1 MYQRALFYIV
11 QKGLISTNKIHL
23 MDISITSVDNK
34 SNKSLR
40 PLSIHGM
47 LWLQTHFENDQWE
60 ALSDNKVIISET
72 DSKLLIED
80 ANLAGVRIE
89 SMSDVSIMDVLP
101 KTN

>member
-1 MYQRALFYIV
+1 
-11 QKGLISTNKIHL
+11 
-23 MDISITSVDNK
+23 MDICITNVDNK

-40 PLSIHGM
+40 PLNIHGM

-60 ALSDNKVIISET
+60 ALSHNKVIISEI

-80 ANLAGVRIE
+80 ANLAGIRIE
-89 SMSDVSIMDVLP
+89 SMSDITILDVLP

>member
-1 MYQRALFYIV
+1 
-11 QKGLISTNKIHL
+11 
-23 MDISITSVDNK
+23 MDICITNVDNK

-60 ALSDNKVIISET
+60 ALSHNKVIISEI

-80 ANLAGVRIE
+80 ANLAGITVE
-89 SMSDVSIMDVLP
+89 LMSDLSIMDVLP

>member
-1 MYQRALFYIV
+1 
-11 QKGLISTNKIHL
+11 
-23 MDISITSVDNK
+23 MDICITTIDNQ

-40 PLSIHGM
+40 PLSVHGM

-72 DSKLLIED
+72 DSELLIED
-80 ANLAGVRIE
+80 AILAGIKIE
-89 SMSDVSIMDVLP
+89 SMSDISILDVLP

>member
-1 MYQRALFYIV
+1 
-11 QKGLISTNKIHL
+11 
-23 MDISITSVDNK
+23 MDICITNVDNK

-60 ALSDNKVIISET
+60 ALSDSKVIISET

-80 ANLAGVRIE
+80 ANFAGLTIE
-89 SMSDVSIMDVLP
+89 SISDISILDVLP

>member
-1 MYQRALFYIV
+1 
-11 QKGLISTNKIHL
+11 
-23 MDISITSVDNK
+23 MDICITSVDNK

-40 PLSIHGM
+40 ALNIHGM

-60 ALSDNKVIISET
+60 ALSQNKVIISEI

-80 ANLAGVRIE
+80 ANLAGITVE
-89 SMSDVSIMDVLP
+89 LMSDISIMDVLP

>member
-1 MYQRALFYIV
+1 MKKNY
-11 QKGLISTNKIHL
+11 L
-23 MDISITSVDNK
+23 MDICITNIDNQ

-60 ALSDNKVIISET
+60 ALSDNKVIISEK
-72 DSKLLIED
+72 DSVLLIED
-80 ANLAGVRIE
+80 ASLAGVKIE
-89 SMSDVSIMDVLP
+89 SMSDISILDVLP

>member
-1 MYQRALFYIV
+1 
-11 QKGLISTNKIHL
+11 
-23 MDISITSVDNK
+23 MDICITNIDNK

-60 ALSDNKVIISET
+60 ALSHNKVIISEI

-80 ANLAGVRIE
+80 ANLAGITVE
-89 SMSDVSIMDVLP
+89 LMSDISIMDVLP

>member
-1 MYQRALFYIV
+1 
-11 QKGLISTNKIHL
+11 
-23 MDISITSVDNK
+23 MDICISNIDNQ
-34 SNKSLR
+34 SNKSLK

-60 ALSDNKVIISET
+60 AISNNKVIISDS

-80 ANLAGVRIE
+80 ANSAGITIKL
-89 SMSDVSIMDVLP
+89 MSDISILDVLP

>member
-1 MYQRALFYIV
+1 
-11 QKGLISTNKIHL
+11 
-23 MDISITSVDNK
+23 MDICITNIDNQ
-34 SNKSLR
+34 SNKSLK

-72 DSKLLIED
+72 DSVLIIED
-80 ANLAGVRIE
+80 ANLAGVEIQ
-89 SMSDVSIMDVLP
+89 SISDISILDVLS

>member
-1 MYQRALFYIV
+1 
-11 QKGLISTNKIHL
+11 
-23 MDISITSVDNK
+23 MDISITNVDNK

-47 LWLQTHFENDQWE
+47 LWLQTHFDNDQWE
-60 ALSDNKVIISET
+60 ALSNNKVIISAI

-80 ANLAGVRIE
+80 ANLAGIRIE
-89 SMSDVSIMDVLP
+89 SMSDITILDVLP

>member
-1 MYQRALFYIV
+1 
-11 QKGLISTNKIHL
+11 
-23 MDISITSVDNK
+23 MDISITNIDNQ
-34 SNKSLR
+34 SNKSLK

-60 ALSDNKVIISET
+60 ALSNKKVIISEK

-80 ANLAGVRIE
+80 ANLAGVSIE
-89 SMSDVSIMDVLP
+89 SMSDISTLDVLP

>member
-1 MYQRALFYIV
+1 
-11 QKGLISTNKIHL
+11 
-23 MDISITSVDNK
+23 MDICISNIDNQ
-34 SNKSLR
+34 SNKSLM

-60 ALSDNKVIISET
+60 ALSDNKVIISEK

-80 ANLAGVRIE
+80 ANLAGVKIE
-89 SMSDVSIMDVLP
+89 SMSDISILDVLP

>member
-1 MYQRALFYIV
+1 
-11 QKGLISTNKIHL
+11 
-23 MDISITSVDNK
+23 MDICITNVDNK

-40 PLSIHGM
+40 PLNIHGM

-60 ALSDNKVIISET
+60 ALSNNKVIISEI

-80 ANLAGVRIE
+80 ANLAGITIE
-89 SMSDVSIMDVLP
+89 LMSDISIMDVLP

>member
-1 MYQRALFYIV
+1 MDIC
-11 QKGLISTNKIHL
+11 ISTI
-23 MDISITSVDNK
+23 DNK
-34 SNKSLR
+34 SNKSLK

-60 ALSDNKVIISET
+60 AISNNKVIISET
-72 DSKLLIED
+72 DSKLLMED

-89 SMSDVSIMDVLP
+89 SMSEISILDVLP

>member
-1 MYQRALFYIV
+1 
-11 QKGLISTNKIHL
+11 
-23 MDISITSVDNK
+23 MDISITNIDNQ

-60 ALSDNKVIISET
+60 ALSDNNVIISET
-72 DSKLLIED
+72 DSELLIED
-80 ANLAGVRIE
+80 ASLAGVKIE
-89 SMSDVSIMDVLP
+89 SMSEVSILDVLP